1 MEEAKS
7 EPTDD
12 RSTPQTPALDP
23 SVQGSKSA
31 SSAPSLTGSNPARET
46 QTARDVDDQQKSTI
60 PDPQDYQT
68 FIREQ
73 QKITDSLTAS
83 VNTLVQ
89 EMKTVKDSIEYIKF
103 QQKTFADH
111 GPTASPTDFTEEL
124 AALTRKVDSLSSKV
138 AGYDGLAEEVFKTK
152 KRIRDF
158 ENAYSNGEPMPDEYG
173 YDLEQVDLSNLDVD
187 DTLARAEG
195 RKGYEDLVKLLREAQ
210 HLEHEENDAGIPQA
224 DGEDNPENSPKD
236 STMQPQITSAE
247 KIAAQ
252 KRRRQQSDLSSS
264 SSTSAPIPKKHASLP
279 KINGKPD
286 WTTKPRSSSST
297 HKGKLTSLNDYSTVT
312 VSDPEDSDYDP
323 KSQTVDQN
331 FEYTKGAHLRRRPGK
346 KGPIGLPTPE
356 WEKPD
361 WQGPPTADK
370 SFRGKSTIRRG
381 KSGRY
386 PIADRE
392 MMRQS
397 SSTTPTFN
405 YHDST
410 MNPSRY
416 PSEPF
421 GQDFAEEP
429 KRRDSEGRLLRTNG
443 KVDGRSLR
451 HQRAKAAM
459 KQLGTPEQ
467 GESGEKKGYY
477 QRSSEAIREVQMMEK
492 QGLESGSPWPM
503 KYYTPDSMNDP
514 STSTPSTAPH
524 LSNFSTASNPHGY
537 VDAAA
542 LVKAGLGP
550 KMGTFATTSKNSEP
564 GGNAGVA
571 AAQGSS
577 AQASME
583 GAVGDEGVDGK
594 KWGEDHKKLMKDVF
608 KHQKWR

>member
-7 EPTDD
+7 EPPDD
-12 RSTPQTPALDP
+12 RSIPPTPALDP
-23 SVQGSKSA
+23 SVEGSKPA
-31 SSAPSLTGSNPARET
+31 SSAPSLTGTNPAQET
-46 QTARDVDDQQKSTI
+46 QTAQDVEDDQHKSTV

-68 FIREQ
+68 VKREQ
-73 QKITDSLTAS
+73 QKIVDRLTAT
-83 VNTLVQ
+83 VDTLVQ

-111 GPTASPTDFTEEL
+111 ESTDPPPDFSEDI
-124 AALTRKVDSLSSKV
+124 AALKRKVNGLSSKIE
-138 AGYDGLAEEVFKTK
+138 GSDGLEEEVSRTK
-152 KRIRDF
+152 KRIQDF
-158 ENAYSNGEPMPDEYG
+158 EYAYANGEPMPDENG
-173 YDLEQVDLSNLDVD
+173 NDLEQVDLSNLDVE
-187 DTLARAEG
+187 DTLSRAEG
-195 RKGYEDLVKLLREAQ
+195 RKGYEDFVELLREAQ
-210 HLEHEENDAGIPQA
+210 QLELEGNEVGIPQG
-224 DGEDNPENSPKD
+224 DGEDNPDDSPED

-247 KIAAQ
+247 KVAAQ
-252 KRRRQQSDLSSS
+252 KRRRQQSDSSS
-264 SSTSAPIPKKHASLP
+264 ASSTSAPVPKKHATLP
-279 KINGKPD
+279 KVTGKPD

-297 HKGKLTSLNDYSTVT
+297 QKGKLTSLNDYSTIM

-323 KSQTVDQN
+323 NSQPADADI
-331 FEYTKGAHLRRRPGK
+331 KDAKDAHPRQRVGK
-346 KGPIGLPTPE
+346 KGPIRLPTPE

-361 WQGPPTADK
+361 WEGPPTVNK
-370 SFRGKSTIRRG
+370 NTRGKSTVRRG
-381 KSGRY
+381 TSGRH
-386 PIADRE
+386 PMADRE

-405 YHDST
+405 YHDNA

-416 PSEPF
+416 PSEPS

-429 KRRDSEGRLLRTNG
+429 KRRDSQGRLLRTNG

-459 KQLGTPEQ
+459 KTLGTPEQ

-477 QRSSEAIREVQMMEK
+477 QRSSEAIKEVKMMEK
-492 QGLESGSPWPM
+492 QGLGSGPPWPM
-503 KYYTPDSMNDP
+503 KYYTPDSMNDA
-514 STSTPSTAPH
+514 STSTPTPATAPH
-524 LSNFSTASNPHGY
+524 LSNISTTPNASGF

-542 LVKAGLGP
+542 LAKAGLGP
-550 KMGTFATTSKNSEP
+550 KMGTFTTTSKNSEP
-564 GGNAGVA
+564 GSNDGTA

-577 AQASME
+577 AE
-583 GAVGDEGVDGK
+583 GAGGHDGADGK